1 MSLASPDRRLSEPFL
16 ADLEEQGSG
25 AVGGGC
31 SEMGLQ
37 SSLCLSSSTVPSSNS
52 SSELFAHIHQGEIE
66 SLISKGAVEPAPL
79 SPGFYSRL
87 FIVQKAS
94 GAWRP
99 RAYAF
104 PPFALVREV
113 INKVVLS
120 RNLLLTLVAP
130 WWPQKEWFLD
140 LQSLTIAAPVSL
152 PMCRD
157 LLHQPHFHRLHLR
170 IHVLRLHTWRL
181 SSGSHEN

>member
-1 MSLASPDRRLSEPFL
+1 MDVLSWGYRVPFVSVPPLSPVPIPLPSYSPMSIKEKAL
-16 ADLEEQGSG
+16 
-25 AVGGGC
+25 
-31 SEMGLQ
+31 
-37 SSLCLSSSTVPSSNS
+37 
-52 SSELFAHIHQGEIE
+52 QGEIE
-66 SLISKGAVEPAPL
+66 SLISKRAVEPAPL
-79 SPGFYSRL
+79 SPRFYSRL
-87 FIVQKAS
+87 FVVQKAS

-130 WWPQKEWFLD
+130 WWPQKEGFLD